1 MKNLPWLGPDISRMS
16 AAFVAAF
23 ISFDKAQDVPP
34 KFKIVCAW
42 CGEFMR
48 GDALA
53 PPENVSHG
61 LCKSCKA
68 EQEKLLDDR
77 KREQK

>member
-23 ISFDKAQDVPP
+23 IPP